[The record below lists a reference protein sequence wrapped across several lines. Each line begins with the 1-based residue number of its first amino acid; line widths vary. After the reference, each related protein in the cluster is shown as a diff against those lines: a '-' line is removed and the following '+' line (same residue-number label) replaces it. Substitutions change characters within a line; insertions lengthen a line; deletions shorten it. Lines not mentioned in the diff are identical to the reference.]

1 MEAALLIFFPDR
13 RNALCSRATVRTPS
27 TFCNCTGSGIYPRTS
42 YNDIWTNGAW
52 GSSNNDV
59 SQRVGGRGWEEA
71 DALISVGG
79 A

>member
-1 MEAALLIFFPDR
+1 MQISLRITTQYRIE
-13 RNALCSRATVRTPS
+13 SE
-27 TFCNCTGSGIYPRTS
+27 GSK
-42 YNDIWTNGAW
+42 

>member
-1 MEAALLIFFPDR
+1 MSRKYHVFVSEKYLHFFHFIDK
-13 RNALCSRATVRTPS
+13 
-27 TFCNCTGSGIYPRTS
+27 
-42 YNDIWTNGAW
+42 